1 MLLTTDG
8 TLTHRLISPKNR
20 IPKTYHVKL
29 EKGLDTREQNRY
41 SQLFEDGLFVPAEGN
56 ESEFTAL
63 PAELIWPS
71 EENGNYLTENG
82 PESSEVLITIYEGKY
97 HQVKR
102 MFAAC
107 GNKVIGLKR
116 LSVGNLY
123 LDSGLAL
130 GECRELTQEELNLLK

>member
-1 MLLTTDG
+1 MRDDKILY
-8 TLTHRLISPKNR
+8 I
-20 IPKTYHVKL
+20 V
-29 EKGLDTREQNRY
+29 
-41 SQLFEDGLFVPAEGN
+41 VPCYN
-56 ESEFTAL
+56 E
-63 PAELIWPS
+63 
-71 EENGNYLTENG
+71 EEVL

-107 GNKVIGLKR
+107 GNKVVGLKR
-116 LSVGNLY
+116 LSIGNLY

>member
-1 MLLTTDG
+1 M
-8 TLTHRLISPKNR
+8 IC
-20 IPKTYHVKL
+20 
-29 EKGLDTREQNRY
+29 
-41 SQLFEDGLFVPAEGN
+41 
-56 ESEFTAL
+56 
-63 PAELIWPS
+63 
-71 EENGNYLTENG
+71 
-82 PESSEVLITIYEGKY
+82 EGKY

-116 LSVGNLY
+116 LSIGNLY